1 MGKTIIKFVKEHGLL
16 SGLITNVCT
25 LLLTLFFS
33 SLSQSQTIATNY
45 ISIDSFDALIDKHFI
60 STGLVSE
67 NILQL
72 EDLDKQFNEIATN
85 FDSYKSELATVNV
98 TLEEILVSQNVEPDK
113 ASSMSS
119 MEKVLEIGNTIE
131 QLSTKVDTID
141 SLNKEIESLKG
152 ENSSLSNR
160 TTAEMKATTLVI
172 DGEQIDTNIPSSLAV
187 IAGHN
192 FYSESLLNSFLDKG
206 ITYNSKESTICYG
219 VEKPEK
225 IVFSN
230 QLVTDIEGFTQY
242 TVGSGKSFK
251 MGTDSYDNGLVKH
264 YSNSSFFYANLK
276 REFSEM
282 SFKVGH
288 IDGTELQSATIS
300 IYTKFGNEKYRLQ
313 ETIDLTHDMISD
325 EKKVTLNYA
334 DGLQLVIDGPYYA
347 DYGLA
352 DIYLYR

>member
-16 SGLITNVCT
+16 SGLITNIFT
-25 LLLTLFFS
+25 LLLTLYFS

-45 ISIDSFDALIDKHFI
+45 ISIDSFDALVDKHFI

-67 NILQL
+67 SILQL

-85 FDSYKSELATVNV
+85 FDSYKSELAAVNV
-98 TLEEILVSQNVEPDK
+98 TLENILVSQNVESDK

-119 MEKVLEIGNTIE
+119 IEKALEIENTIE
-131 QLSTKVDTID
+131 QLSAKADTID

-152 ENSSLSNR
+152 ENSNLSNQ
-160 TTAEMKATTLVI
+160 TIAEMKATTLVI
-172 DGEQIDTNIPSSLAV
+172 DGEQIDTNIPSSLA
-187 IAGHN
+187 IIDGHN
-192 FYSESLLNSFLDKG
+192 FYSESLLNSFLDKK
-206 ITYNSKESTICYG
+206 IFYNSDESTICYG

-225 IVFSN
+225 IVFSS
-230 QLVTDIEGFTQY
+230 QLISDIEGFNQY
-242 TVGSGKSFK
+242 TVGNGKSFK

-264 YSNSSFFYANLK
+264 YSTSSFFYANLK
-276 REFSEM
+276 KEFSEI

-288 IDGTELQSATIS
+288 IDGSELSSATIS
-300 IYTKFGNEKYRLQ
+300 IYTKLGNEKYRLQ

-325 EKKVTLNYA
+325 EKRVSLNYA